1 MQSVTRWFLIWIGVL
16 FLGSIGTAGDVKI
29 DTELE
34 NFVVDVMG
42 SPVTIERN
50 QNTQHRL
57 SNSYTRTSRPC
68 PPFCIQPFEAVKG
81 VKTIGELELIR
92 FMQQDVAQNRGV
104 LVDARMPKWYREGTI
119 PGAVN
124 IPFSIFSKEHGDQYI
139 NKLLPL
145 LGAEKT
151 KGVWNFAQAQGMAI
165 FDNGPWCQQ
174 ANLAIKNLL
183 KLGYPVEKI
192 LYYRGGMQ
200 YWQILGF
207 TTLKPQE

>member
-1 MQSVTRWFLIWIGVL
+1 MTFRWWLVMVAILLGQVTL
-16 FLGSIGTAGDVKI
+16 AKEVKI

-42 SPVTIERN
+42 SPVMIERN
-50 QNTQHRL
+50 QDTHHRL
-57 SNSYTRTSRPC
+57 SNSYARTSRPC
-68 PPFCIQPFEAVKG
+68 PPFCIQPFEAVRG
-81 VKTIGELELIR
+81 IETIGELELIR
-92 FMQQDVAQNRGV
+92 FMQQDVARNRGV
-104 LVDARMPKWYREGTI
+104 LVDARMPKWYKEGTI
-119 PGAVN
+119 PGSVN

-151 KGVWNFAQAQGMAI
+151 GGKWHFAQAQSMAI

-174 ANLAIKNLL
+174 ASLAINNLL
-183 KLGYPVEKI
+183 KLGYPAGKI

-200 YWQILGF
+200 NWQILGF